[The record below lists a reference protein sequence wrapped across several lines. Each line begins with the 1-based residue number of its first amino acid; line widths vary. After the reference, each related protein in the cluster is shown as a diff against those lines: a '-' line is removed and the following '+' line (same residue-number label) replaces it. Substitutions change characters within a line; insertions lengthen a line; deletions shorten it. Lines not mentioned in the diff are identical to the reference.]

1 MTAVKRKKVLV
12 ADAISSMGVRGL
24 EEFCDVDCDYS
35 VTAEEIMVMIGNYN
49 GLVVRSRTKV
59 TSELIDRGH
68 QLEVV
73 GRCGVGVDN
82 IDIEACKNNH
92 VLVVN
97 SPLASSVA
105 VAELTVGLMLSL
117 ARRLPYCDTEVKA
130 GKWPKSEVRGYE
142 LYGKTLGLI
151 AIGRIGTEVAR
162 LANAFGMKVIGYDP
176 YISDSR
182 FDEIDVIIESYEELL
197 RQSDYISLHAPLNEE
212 TRGMIDVDAISK
224 MKDGVRIICAA
235 RGGLID
241 ENALLQ
247 NLESGKIAGA
257 ALDVFEHEPPGA
269 SKLISHPNIVVTPHI
284 GAQTVEAQ
292 DRAGIDVANEVVAAL
307 KGESLRWRIV

>member
-1 MTAVKRKKVLV
+1 
-12 ADAISSMGVRGL
+12 
-24 EEFCDVDCDYS
+24 
-35 VTAEEIMVMIGNYN
+35 
-49 GLVVRSRTKV
+49 
-59 TSELIDRGH
+59 
-68 QLEVV
+68 
-73 GRCGVGVDN
+73 
-82 IDIEACKNNH
+82 
-92 VLVVN
+92 
-97 SPLASSVA
+97 
-105 VAELTVGLMLSL
+105 
-117 ARRLPYCDTEVKA
+117 
-130 GKWPKSEVRGYE
+130 
-142 LYGKTLGLI
+142 
-151 AIGRIGTEVAR
+151 
-162 LANAFGMKVIGYDP
+162 MKVIGYDP

-182 FDEIDVIIESYEELL
+182 FDEIDVIVESYEELL
-197 RQSDYISLHAPLNEE
+197 RQSDYISLHAPLSEE

-241 ENALLQ
+241 ENALLH